1 MVKNIGVLSMKH
13 LLAEQSKM
21 GGVCPSVP
29 DKVIDT
35 FVKLLGAKEKEA
47 TEYANKER
55 TWHTFFRTRKWG

>member
-1 MVKNIGVLSMKH
+1 
-13 LLAEQSKM
+13 M